1 MGFVLDRREPFFE
14 LRGGKFVEFEGV
26 VSFEGFEVKP
36 QVFLKELG
44 SARIRSEHFDEV
56 ITLFIKNFM

>member
-1 MGFVLDRREPFFE
+1 VELFGIEENPFFE
-14 LRGGKFVEFEGV
+14 LREQFVIEDVNFRV
-26 VSFEGFEVKP
+26 IEVKP
-36 QVFLKELG
+36 QVFLKDLG

>member
-1 MGFVLDRREPFFE
+1 MELFGIEENPFFE
-14 LRGGKFVEFEGV
+14 LREQFVIEDVNFRV
-26 VSFEGFEVKP
+26 IEVKP
-36 QVFLKELG
+36 QVFLKDLG